1 MVNVKLFGSKNNK
14 DLMNVLVLLEE
25 LQLKYELCLDD
36 EDTHVQKD
44 VVFGD
49 RLVLEYGDRLL
60 TESKAIM
67 RYIASRNDEELD
79 LFSDAEVDRWMEI
92 HSSVWEPAVDSLGDE
107 ESQSAAETVL
117 QTYNKHLEDNKFLAN
132 DEYSI
137 ADICHVSSL
146 YNLLTSGKKN
156 TLKKYDHLYRWIKR
170 IMKRESVENVIDM
183 LNE

>member
-25 LQLKYELCLDD
+25 LQLKYEYEG
-36 EDTHVQKD
+36 EDADVQKD

-67 RYIASRNDEELD
+67 RYISSRNDEEID

-92 HSSVWEPAVDSLGDE
+92 HSSIWEPAVLSLAE
-107 ESQSAAETVL
+107 AKENETSQSVL
-117 QTYNKHLEDNKFLAN
+117 QVYDKHLEDHKFLAN

-146 YNLLTSGKKN
+146 YDLLTSGHKN
-156 TLKKYDHLYRWIKR
+156 TLKKYEHLYKWIKR
-170 IMKRESVENVIDM
+170 IMKRESVENVID
-183 LNE
+183 LLSE